1 MNYLNSLSYFDDLR
15 EQNAKAF
22 QLKELE
28 NADITDYLEY
38 FFGEAPT
45 GEDEATQQEQCV
57 DTQVGVIKEEV
68 EESTSQQRQRTS
80 GGVVNEQESD
90 VNTTDLLMN
99 QYQSLDTSELDQE
112 EIQKLKKRLEFIDM
126 SDSRDNNAVIM
137 GTGMT
142 TPSIISQSNG
152 NEKGK
157 AKETV
162 FSYEQKQEQMQLS
175 IQQQVGRGDTRKDKQ
190 KYSKDSDLFKQML
203 VGECCE

>member
-22 QLKELE
+22 QLRELE

-38 FFGEAPT
+38 FFGEVPT